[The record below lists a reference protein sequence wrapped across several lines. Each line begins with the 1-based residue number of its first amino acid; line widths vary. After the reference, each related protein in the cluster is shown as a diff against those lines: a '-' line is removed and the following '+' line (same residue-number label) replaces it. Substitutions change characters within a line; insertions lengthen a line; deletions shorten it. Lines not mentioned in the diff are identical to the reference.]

1 MSDDQRITPA
11 IRHVMFDADGVLQE
25 LPGGWIAAAE
35 PYVGERALEFLERSY
50 EAQQPTLAGQ
60 GDHMAILTVILA
72 DFGVTLPV
80 ADVYRAI
87 WLRTEPV
94 AASLDI
100 VRALR
105 LGGYGVH
112 LGTNQERYRAAHMR
126 EVLGYD
132 SLFDVSC
139 YSWELGA
146 AKPDP
151 AFFTEA
157 ARRIGAEPP
166 AILFID
172 DSAPNVA
179 AARTAGL
186 VAEQWC
192 LYDGHDVLH
201 DLLARHGVSAL

>member
-1 MSDDQRITPA
+1 MTDEQRGAPV

-35 PYVGERALEFLERSY
+35 PYFGDRALEFLERSY
-50 EAQQPTLAGQ
+50 EAQLPTLAGQ
-60 GDHMAILTVILA
+60 GDHLAILGVILA
-72 DFGVTLPV
+72 EFGVTVPV
-80 ADVYRAI
+80 ADVYRGI
-87 WLRTEPV
+87 WLRMEPA
-94 AASLDI
+94 AASLDV

-105 LGGYGVH
+105 RGGYGVH

-132 SLFDVSC
+132 ALFDVSC

-157 ARRIGAEPP
+157 ARRIGDLPA

-172 DSAPNVA
+172 DSTRNVA
-179 AARTAGL
+179 AARDAGL
-186 VAEQWC
+186 TAEQWS
-192 LYDGHDVLH
+192 LDDGHDVLH